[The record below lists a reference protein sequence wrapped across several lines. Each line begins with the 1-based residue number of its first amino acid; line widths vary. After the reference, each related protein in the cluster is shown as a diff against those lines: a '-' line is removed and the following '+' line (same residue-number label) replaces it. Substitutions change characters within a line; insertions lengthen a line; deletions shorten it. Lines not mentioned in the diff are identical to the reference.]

1 MNAEKHIARK
11 LRAVP
16 LMMRATLVRSL
27 GEIGIESLIQVC
39 G

>member
-11 LRAVP
+11 LRAAAV
-16 LMMRATLVRSL
+16 MRPTLVRSL